1 MIDKIIKSILAGV
14 AIALGSIIYLLCPD
28 KVAGAFLFS
37 IGILLVMEYK
47 LLLFTGYVPT
57 QRTTQSIKE
66 YFINSGIVF
75 VGNVIGGAIAAVL
88 IMQTRLKDTLWE
100 ATKAISEIKIT
111 DSHLSV
117 FILAIFCGI
126 IIAGIVK
133 ATNLKKQVLYVGMMI
148 ATFILC
154 GYEHVVANA
163 FYLTASKTILTGDG
177 IIFML
182 VCMLGN
188 FVGGALCS
196 FVQSPN
202 KNDN

>member
-1 MIDKIIKSILAGV
+1 MIDKIIKSILAGIS
-14 AIALGSIIYLLCPD
+14 IALGAIIYLLCPD
-28 KVAGAFLFS
+28 KVIGAFFFS

-57 QRTTQSIKE
+57 QRTTQSIKD

-75 VGNVIGGAIAAVL
+75 VGNMVGGALTAFL
-88 IMQTRLKDTLWE
+88 IMQTRLRDTLYV
-100 ATKAISEIKIT
+100 ATKAVAEVKIN

-154 GYEHVVANA
+154 SYEHVVANI
-163 FYLTASKTILTGDG
+163 FYITASKTILSLEG
-177 IIFML
+177 ISFIL

-188 FVGGALCS
+188 LVGGVLCS
-196 FVQSPN
+196 FIKSPE
-202 KNDN
+202 KSE